1 MSISVDIFYNRFSG
15 IVRLTDVLDA
25 DVVLGGEHA
34 GTGACGRADGE
45 RERRGRPVDHAACH
59 ELQDDVAVV
68 IDVALLDV
76 VEETVLLERF
86 LPEADDVVLGLAGG
100 GGQQVGDGLEDGAD
114 GLGRD
119 AFFLGLDAECGDQ
132 RCELLDV
139 NHNQNSFAILR
150 RKATLIGRC
159 GKRQGKLKGL
169 SWFILFL
176 STN

>member
-1 MSISVDIFYNRFSG
+1 MLVDDVLHLEHGVGEFV
-15 IVRLTDVLDA
+15 VRLTDALDA
-25 DVVLGGEHA
+25 DVVFCGEHA
-34 GTGACGRADGE
+34 GTGTCGRADGE

-132 RCELLDV
+132 GCQLLDV
-139 NHNQNSFAILR
+139 NHNF
-150 RKATLIGRC
+150 C
-159 GKRQGKLKGL
+159 
-169 SWFILFL
+169 
-176 STN
+176 

>member
-1 MSISVDIFYNRFSG
+1 MLFSEEQIFLKSRCARILIHPLFYG
-15 IVRLTDVLDA
+15 VVRLADALDA
-25 DVVLGGEHA
+25 DVVLCGEHA
-34 GTGACGRADGE
+34 GTGACGRADSE

-68 IDVALLDV
+68 IDVALLNV
-76 VEETVLLERF
+76 VEEAVLLERF

-132 RCELLDV
+132 RCELLNV
-139 NHNQNSFAILR
+139 NHNLLLIFSFQQ
-150 RKATLIGRC
+150 K
-159 GKRQGKLKGL
+159 
-169 SWFILFL
+169 
-176 STN
+176 